1 MLDRLSSVEERYEE
15 LDRLLSDPA
24 VVGDY
29 TKVQQYAKE
38 QSAMREVVELARKFR
53 NIQLEIS
60 ELQDIAY
67 RENDVDLVELAKEEL
82 EPLLAQVGQA
92 EENLKKALV
101 PKDPND
107 EKNVIMEIILFT
119 MCFETKSRGGGCRRN
134 PNLRVSLKCE

>member
-1 MLDRLSSVEERYEE
+1 MLNRLSSVEERYEE

-67 RENDVDLVELAKEEL
+67 RENDVDLVEMAKEEL

-101 PKDPND
+101 PKELGKGLMSSSKMGLDA
-107 EKNVIMEIILFT
+107 T
-119 MCFETKSRGGGCRRN
+119 YHS
-134 PNLRVSLKCE
+134 